1 MSKKNIL
8 EKQSRLENVAIT
20 KRDSLIIK
28 NEYSEIEGKGYNETH
43 KDALSN
49 GDVKGKGN
57 SSSMGY
63 AIPEP
68 DSFYISN
75 EGVRVQKIN
84 RSTIVTH
91 ENGVNTIG
99 GEYDRNGNPSIKKSG
114 RNALMNL
121 NKFNPDNEYGEDSID
136 TTENILLGQ
145 YKN

>member
-1 MSKKNIL
+1 MS
-8 EKQSRLENVAIT
+8 KQSRLENVAIS

-28 NEYSEIEGKGYNETH
+28 NEYSEIEGKEYNETH
-43 KDALSN
+43 KDALSD
-49 GDVKGKGN
+49 GDVIGKGN
-57 SSSMGY
+57 GVSMGY
-63 AIPEP
+63 AIPET

-84 RSTIVTH
+84 YSTIVTH
-91 ENGVNTIG
+91 ENGENTIG

-114 RNALMNL
+114 RNGLMNI
-121 NKFNPDNEYGEDSID
+121 NKFNPDNEYGEDSVD

>member
-1 MSKKNIL
+1 MS
-8 EKQSRLENVAIT
+8 KQSRLENIAIS

-28 NEYSEIEGKGYNETH
+28 NEYSEIEGKEYNETH
-43 KDALSN
+43 KDALSD
-49 GDVKGKGN
+49 GDVNGKGN
-57 SSSMGY
+57 GTSMTY
-63 AIPEP
+63 AIPET

-84 RSTIVTH
+84 YSTIVTH
-91 ENGVNTIG
+91 ENGANTIG

-114 RNALMNL
+114 RNGLMNI
-121 NKFNPDNEYGEDSID
+121 NKFSPGNEYGEDSVD

>member
-1 MSKKNIL
+1 MS
-8 EKQSRLENVAIT
+8 KQSRLENVAIS

-28 NEYSEIEGKGYNETH
+28 NEYSEIEGKEYNETH
-43 KDALSN
+43 KDALSD
-49 GDVKGKGN
+49 GDVIGKGN
-57 SSSMGY
+57 GVSMGY
-63 AIPEP
+63 AIPET

-84 RSTIVTH
+84 YSTIVTH
-91 ENGVNTIG
+91 ENGENTIG

-114 RNALMNL
+114 RNGLMNI
-121 NKFNPDNEYGEDSID
+121 NKFSPDNEYGEDSVD

>member
-1 MSKKNIL
+1 MS
-8 EKQSRLENVAIT
+8 KQSRLENVAIS

-28 NEYSEIEGKGYNETH
+28 NEYSEIEGKEYNETH
-43 KDALSN
+43 KDALSD
-49 GDVKGKGN
+49 GDVNGKGN
-57 SSSMGY
+57 GTSMTY
-63 AIPEP
+63 AIPET

-84 RSTIVTH
+84 YSTIVTH
-91 ENGVNTIG
+91 ENGANTIG

-114 RNALMNL
+114 RNGLMNI
-121 NKFNPDNEYGEDSID
+121 NKFSPDNEYGEDSVD

>member
-1 MSKKNIL
+1 MS
-8 EKQSRLENVAIT
+8 KQSRLENVAIS

-28 NEYSEIEGKGYNETH
+28 NEYSEIEGKEYNETH
-43 KDALSN
+43 KDALSD
-49 GDVKGKGN
+49 GDVIGKGN
-57 SSSMGY
+57 GVSMGY
-63 AIPEP
+63 AIPET

-84 RSTIVTH
+84 YSTIVTH
-91 ENGVNTIG
+91 ENAENTIG

-114 RNALMNL
+114 RNGLMNI
-121 NKFNPDNEYGEDSID
+121 NKFNPDNEYGEDSVD

>member
-1 MSKKNIL
+1 MS
-8 EKQSRLENVAIT
+8 KQSRLENVAIS

-28 NEYSEIEGKGYNETH
+28 NEYSEIEGKEYSETH
-43 KDALSN
+43 KDALSD
-49 GDVKGKGN
+49 GDVNGKGN
-57 SSSMGY
+57 GTSMSY
-63 AIPEP
+63 AIPET

-84 RSTIVTH
+84 YSTIVTH
-91 ENGVNTIG
+91 ENGANTIG

-114 RNALMNL
+114 RNGLMNI
-121 NKFNPDNEYGEDSID
+121 NKFSPDNEYGEDSVD